1 MPTFIARRGDGSFLS
16 VGRRGGFKWV
26 SSKSAATRFPVGP
39 TAGRR
44 EVREVEDKLVADGV
58 EFSYEELRE
67 RSAFTPDVKSDEAK
81 EKHDCLSELER
92 TAGSGNG

>member
-44 EVREVEDKLVADGV
+44 EVREVEDKLVSEGV
-58 EFSYEELRE
+58 EFSYEE
-67 RSAFTPDVKSDEAK
+67 VKTS
-81 EKHDCLSELER
+81 ER
-92 TAGSGNG
+92 TESVCEDVRQASGEASRMGRYDSGQEKV